1 MRLLKIASLLLASAA
16 IAGSVQAAP
25 REGQEP
31 VKRPP
36 PPAPDVATTATAN
49 FGPAY
54 RRAGSPKIVIF
65 WNRHFDDEV
74 ASRYR
79 TTTEYE
85 EHSDG
90 NGSVYGRSS
99 TGDERVT
106 SKRTD
111 LVDEPVDWEM
121 EGSFNS
127 TLTGA
132 GARLVDRTSIMRTQG
147 QADGAEERANVQG
160 IETRA
165 VTGKADITVEI
176 LSTSDSRTSE
186 GITYRIV
193 AKDVRNAVVLADFTT
208 TGRPPTPRMGL
219 VASRDGGFERAKP
232 PEPTAD
238 DYGRQLAV
246 ELMQALTR
254 SLR

>member
-1 MRLLKIASLLLASAA
+1 MQILRILPLVVVMSLSSNAYAQNGETRPPVLKPAPRAPSAA
-16 IAGSVQAAP
+16 AVT
-25 REGQEP
+25 
-31 VKRPP
+31 
-36 PPAPDVATTATAN
+36 VAD
-49 FGPAY
+49 FRPAY
-54 RRAGSPKIVIF
+54 RQAGSPKIVIF

-85 EHSDG
+85 ESNDG
-90 NGSVYGRSS
+90 NGNIYGRSS

-106 SKRTD
+106 SKRQD
-111 LVDEPVDWEM
+111 LVEEPVDWEM
-121 EGSFNS
+121 EGAFNS
-127 TLTGA
+127 AMTGA

-147 QADGAEERANVQG
+147 QADGAQERANVQG

-176 LSTSDSRTSE
+176 LSTVDSRSAE

-208 TGRPPTPRMGL
+208 NGRPPTPRMGL
-219 VASRDGGFERAKP
+219 VAGPDGYERARP
-232 PEPTAD
+232 PEPGPD
-238 DYGRQLAV
+238 DYGRQLAI
-246 ELMQALTR
+246 ELMQALIR
-254 SLR
+254 NWR